1 MPDSPDAPYRDLMLS
16 SFANLANEAAIGE
29 LGVSLLVGGS
39 WLTGQLVGARLWF
52 EGLAQ
57 SLDDTGTTGDFGDVI
72 RMVGAQ
78 VYPSESE
85 RMAAGELEEDPNLP
99 AFVHLRDANVIS
111 ADGRRVPTRGGFVR
125 VRVDAVSAWMLGRI
139 GPAPASASPSPS

>member
-1 MPDSPDAPYRDLMLS
+1 MPDAPDAPYRDLMLA
-16 SFANLANEAAIGE
+16 SFVNLANQAAIGE
-29 LGVSLLVGGS
+29 LGVSLLVSSG

-57 SLDDTGTTGDFGDVI
+57 SLDATGSTGGFGDVM

-85 RMAAGELEEDPNLP
+85 RMAAGDVEEETNLP
-99 AFVHLRDANVIS
+99 AFVHLKDAYVIHP
-111 ADGRRVPTRGGFVR
+111 DGRRVPTHGGYVR
-125 VRVDAVSAWMLGRI
+125 VRVDAVAGWMLGRI
-139 GPAPASASPSPS
+139 GPSPT